1 MLGLNVFQR
10 LLRIKGQEM
19 TVFPLSTGENII
31 VEKIESIT
39 NVDNKIGFKGSLYE
53 FTIVMDSGREI
64 SITDDNNLIL
74 IKEQEELLK
83 QIKKIK

>member
-19 TVFPLSTGENII
+19 TIFPLSTGENII

-39 NVDNKIGFKGSLYE
+39 NVDNKVGFKGSLYE

>member
-1 MLGLNVFQR
+1 MFQK

-19 TVFPLSTGENII
+19 TIFPLSTGENII

-39 NVDNKIGFKGSLYE
+39 NVDNKVGFKGSLYE

>member
-1 MLGLNVFQR
+1 MFQK

-31 VEKIESIT
+31 VEKIESVT

-53 FTIVMDSGREI
+53 FTIIMDSGREI

>member
-39 NVDNKIGFKGSLYE
+39 NVDNKVGFKGSLYE